1 MTDQTLTGCR
11 ILVVED
17 EYYLADE
24 ASAILSQVGADIIG
38 PVPTVQQAQA
48 ILDSDAKIDGAL
60 LDVNLRG
67 ELVFELADAL
77 RTRRV
82 PFAFATGYDGDVLPD
97 RFTDRLVLSK
107 PVRPE
112 QLIETFVELIGE
124 SAVPR

>member
-24 ASAILSQVGADIIG
+24 ASAILSQVGADIVG
-38 PVPTVQQAQA
+38 PVPTVHQAQA
-48 ILDSDAKIDGAL
+48 ILDTDAQIDGAL

-77 RTRRV
+77 RNRRV
-82 PFAFATGYDGDVLPD
+82 PFAFATGYDGDVLPE

-112 QLIETFVELIGE
+112 QLIETFTALIGE
-124 SAVPR
+124 SAVPK

>member
-1 MTDQTLTGCR
+1 MTDQTLTGCH

-24 ASAILSQVGADIIG
+24 ASAILSQVGADIVG
-38 PVPTVQQAQA
+38 PVPTLRQAQA
-48 ILDSDAKIDGAL
+48 MLDTDTKIDGAL

-67 ELVFELADAL
+67 EQVFELADAL
-77 RTRRV
+77 HSRGV

-97 RFTDRLVLSK
+97 RFVDRVVLSK

-112 QLIETFVELIGE
+112 QLIETFTELIGE